1 MVRRHAV
8 NILAITF
15 VPRQFYQATLA
26 ISPVRASLRPED
38 SAMAAFK
45 SAASVEEQLR
55 HVTQIKRIRVSEF
68 FKDFDPL
75 RSGYITSKM
84 KFKHQNLICSMSCAL
99 CHKAWHSIK
108 LTVTIRISDL
118 AIIDAC
124 TTEAFCR

>member
-1 MVRRHAV
+1 MVRKHTV

-38 SAMAAFK
+38 SAMTAFK

-84 KFKHQNLICSMSCAL
+84 KFKHQNLICSMCM
-99 CHKAWHSIK
+99 C
-108 LTVTIRISDL
+108 TVSQSM
-118 AIIDAC
+118 
-124 TTEAFCR
+124 AFYKVNSYNQNQ